1 MTSIRRIRTALPDD
15 SARLKVCMESAYITY
30 QQRLDGIRLPPMD
43 ADYSSEIENY
53 PTWVVESDGDILGGL
68 IMEFDEERALIA
80 NIAVDPR
87 FQGQGIGGEL
97 MKFAEAKAR
106 EKNYTELQL
115 ATHVLLHE
123 NISLYRHLGWR
134 EIAREDNRVM
144 MRKSI

>member
-1 MTSIRRIRTALPDD
+1 MRNTVNFLIELGS
-15 SARLKVCMESAYITY
+15 RL
-30 QQRLDGIRLPPMD
+30 QQVNGLLQ
-43 ADYSSEIENY
+43 IELGL

-97 MKFAEAKAR
+97 MKFVEAKAR

-144 MRKSI
+144 MRKII

>member
-106 EKNYTELQL
+106 EKTILNCSSQPMFYCMKIFLYT
-115 ATHVLLHE
+115 A
-123 NISLYRHLGWR
+123 ILGGG
-134 EIAREDNRVM
+134 
-144 MRKSI
+144 K